1 MHRRQ
6 PQSRSYGTTL
16 AIVALFCAAAYQLF
30 TKGLPEQFSAE
41 PIQIAPTHDTAAA
54 GEALALFRAGE

>member
-6 PQSRSYGTTL
+6 AQPRSFGTTL
-16 AIVALFCAAAYQLF
+16 AIVALLCAAAYQLF

-41 PIQIAPTHDTAAA
+41 AVQIAPSYDAAAA
-54 GEALALFRAGE
+54 GDALELFRGKD

>member
-6 PQSRSYGTTL
+6 TQSRSFGTIL
-16 AIVALFCAAAYQLF
+16 AIVALLCAAAYQLF

-41 PIQIAPTHDTAAA
+41 AHKIDAAYDAAA
-54 GEALALFRAGE
+54 ADEALDLFRAR